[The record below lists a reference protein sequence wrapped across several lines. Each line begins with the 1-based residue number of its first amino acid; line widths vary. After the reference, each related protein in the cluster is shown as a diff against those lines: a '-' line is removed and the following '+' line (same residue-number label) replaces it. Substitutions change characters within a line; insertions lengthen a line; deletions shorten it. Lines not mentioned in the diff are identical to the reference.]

1 MGAAMHAAVHAA
13 VAPWDIG
20 AQQQESMDSA
30 KAPHQAQAA
39 RKVLARCAVQCN
51 DRCAC
56 ARACM
61 HYASLGALARGS
73 TRTCVCCVYMFMC
86 AHQHMQG
93 AARDSACASSGLHP
107 AESFLWQHLRPVSL
121 VICKAVVIGQTRDG

>member
-73 TRTCVCCVYMFMC
+73 TRTCVCCVC
-86 AHQHMQG
+86 TCLCVPTSTCRVLPGIVLVHPV
-93 AARDSACASSGLHP
+93 ACILQKVFCGSTSVLFH
-107 AESFLWQHLRPVSL
+107 W
-121 VICKAVVIGQTRDG
+121 